1 MSRYEEL
8 VKAFGRGEHE
18 SYVSL
23 ERHEEFARKLLSGIQ
38 SNFEIPRDQ
47 LHLYPLTPNA
57 PLEEEGLRNALGLQK
72 DGWFG
77 VGFRFDFESPNTSLP
92 VKVRCLIRFRRYE
105 EGHCWLVQVS
115 PDGGERAVRDS
126 HDTQDLQSVYEELF
140 WSLHRGLERIGRP
153 PEPQREGMPPVGFD
167 LEALA
172 PPRS

>member
-23 ERHEEFARKLLSGIQ
+23 ERHEGFAGKLLSGIQ

-57 PLEEEGLRNALGLQK
+57 PLEEEHLRDALGLQR

-105 EGHCWLVQVS
+105 QGDCWLVQVS

-153 PEPQREGMPPVGFD
+153 PEPRREGVPRVGFD

-172 PPRS
+172 APRS

>member
-57 PLEEEGLRNALGLQK
+57 PLEEEG
-72 DGWFG
+72 
-77 VGFRFDFESPNTSLP
+77 SLP
-92 VKVRCLIRFRRYE
+92 GPLVSLTGAP
-105 EGHCWLVQVS
+105 EGLL
-115 PDGGERAVRDS
+115 RAV
-126 HDTQDLQSVYEELF
+126 Q
-140 WSLHRGLERIGRP
+140 
-153 PEPQREGMPPVGFD
+153 QR
-167 LEALA
+167 
-172 PPRS
+172 R